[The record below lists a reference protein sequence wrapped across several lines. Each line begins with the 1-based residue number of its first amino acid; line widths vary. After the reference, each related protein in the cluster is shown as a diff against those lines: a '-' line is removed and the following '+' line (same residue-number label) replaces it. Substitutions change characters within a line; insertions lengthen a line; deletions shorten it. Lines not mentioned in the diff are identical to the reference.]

1 MPTSL
6 AYLSSNKNVGELFAK
21 IASAKVPPKFTHA
34 FLGQTVGLK
43 GTNDRSLIPLLRTLG
58 YLDQSGTPTSK
69 YAELKNPAIAKSSIG
84 QAIRAA
90 YAPLFA
96 ADENAHLLT
105 GEKLKGLIS
114 QVAGTD
120 EDMTARIASTFNALV
135 KLADF
140 SAPRLTATRRQKATT
155 NKSRRTKDSSGRPS
169 TERGCVPS
177 FTTTFRSTFRPTA
190 RRTSISTSSTPSAR
204 YLNEYRRQ
212 CRSVRDARPDG

>member
-34 FLGQTVGLK
+34 FLGQTIGLK
-43 GTNDRSLIPLLRTLG
+43 GTNDRPLIPLLRTLG

-69 YAELKNPAIAKSSIG
+69 YPELKNPAIAKSSIAH
-84 QAIRAA
+84 AIRTA

-96 ADENAHLLT
+96 ADENAHQLT

-120 EDMTARIASTFNALV
+120 EDMTARIASTFSALV

-140 SAPRLTATRRQKATT
+140 GAAPPAGDAKPEPEDEQEPEEKGQQRTTRHGK
-155 NKSRRTKDSSGRPS
+155 GLRPEFHYNIQIHLPANG
-169 TERGCVPS
+169 TEE
-177 FTTTFRSTFRPTA
+177 T
-190 RRTSISTSSTPSAR
+190 
-204 YLNEYRRQ
+204 YLDIFNALRKVFE
-212 CRSVRDARPDG
+212 

>member
-6 AYLSSNKNVGELFAK
+6 AYLSSNKNVGELFSK

-34 FLGQTVGLK
+34 FLGQTIGLK
-43 GTNDRSLIPLLRTLG
+43 GTNDRPLIPLLRTLG

-84 QAIRAA
+84 HAIRAA

-96 ADENAHLLT
+96 ADENAHQLT

-140 SAPRLTATRRQKATT
+140 SAATPNGDTKAEAEEEQEPEDREQQRTT
-155 NKSRRTKDSSGRPS
+155 RHGKGLRPEFHYNIQIHLPANG
-169 TERGCVPS
+169 TEDV
-177 FTTTFRSTFRPTA
+177 
-190 RRTSISTSSTPSAR
+190 
-204 YLNEYRRQ
+204 YLNIFNALRKVFE
-212 CRSVRDARPDG
+212 